1 MAPAGNWPLLNM
13 SADRPILL
21 ILTGEECGAAIQAA
35 LQHARSASKRLRA
48 FQILTSDLYHYGH
61 QDLVATRP
69 SKRQFLLHIREEVL
83 ERGKAIAQT
92 LEDQARE
99 FGISLEIETVESEDI
114 LSTALSEA
122 KKSYE
127 IIFLPK
133 QPKKLFPLFKKTLV
147 AHLRKNTPGEIIAC

>member
-1 MAPAGNWPLLNM
+1 M

-35 LQHARSASKRLRA
+35 LQHARVASKRLRV
-48 FQILTSDLYHYGH
+48 FQILTSDLYRYGH

-83 ERGKAIAQT
+83 ERGRATALA

-99 FGISLEIETVESEDI
+99 LGISLEIETVESEDI
-114 LSTALSEA
+114 LSASLEEA
-122 KKSYE
+122 RKGYE

-133 QPKKLFPLFKKTLV
+133 QPKRLFPLFKNTLV
-147 AHLRKNTPGEIIAC
+147 AHLRKKIPCGIVAC